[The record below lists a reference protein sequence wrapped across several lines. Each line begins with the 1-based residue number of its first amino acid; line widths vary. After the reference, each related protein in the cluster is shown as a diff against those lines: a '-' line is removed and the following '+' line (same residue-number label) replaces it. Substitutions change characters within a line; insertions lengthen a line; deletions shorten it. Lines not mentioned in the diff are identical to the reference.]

1 MSPGTGRR
9 GVTSGLPPA
18 HDVIDQALDKAR
30 GDCVVIV
37 EESSEAEVRFANN
50 TTTTNGL
57 RRDRRVTVISFY
69 ETDSGVAAGI
79 GRRGGN
85 ADVADLVAAS
95 ERDAAGSPD
104 AEDAAPLLEPGV
116 KSEVG
121 SGPGSSSV
129 PGAEAF
135 DHGPAET
142 DLSVLRDVLAG
153 LGGAF
158 ARAEAAGR
166 VLAGFASH
174 AIETVYLGTSTGIR
188 RRHAQ
193 PTGSLHLVGRSADGS
208 NSAWVGAGTAD
219 FSDVTIDQLEE
230 RLVGRLAWGARRIE
244 LEAGRY
250 EVVLPPDAVADLMV
264 GLVGSASGQEA
275 EDGRTVFS
283 APDGRTKLGEVL
295 APLPFQLRSDPAEP
309 GLTCSPF
316 VVAPAS
322 SADSSVFDN
331 GMPLASTRWID
342 GGRLARLRY
351 HRAGAARSG
360 QTVTPAIDNLV
371 LELPEAAGSVE
382 DLVAGTERGL
392 LLTCLW
398 YIREV
403 DPATLLLTGLTRDGV
418 YLVEN
423 GSVVGAVNN
432 FRFNESP
439 VDLLG
444 RVTEAGAT
452 VRALGREYGEWVN
465 RTAMP
470 PVRVPDFNM
479 SSVSPAS

>member
-1 MSPGTGRR
+1 
-9 GVTSGLPPA
+9 
-18 HDVIDQALDKAR
+18 
-30 GDCVVIV
+30 
-37 EESSEAEVRFANN
+37 
-50 TTTTNGL
+50 
-57 RRDRRVTVISFY
+57 
-69 ETDSGVAAGI
+69 
-79 GRRGGN
+79 
-85 ADVADLVAAS
+85 
-95 ERDAAGSPD
+95 
-104 AEDAAPLLEPGV
+104 
-116 KSEVG
+116 
-121 SGPGSSSV
+121 
-129 PGAEAF
+129 
-135 DHGPAET
+135 
-142 DLSVLRDVLAG
+142 
-153 LGGAF
+153 
-158 ARAEAAGR
+158 
-166 VLAGFASH
+166 VLAGFAQH

-188 RRHAQ
+188 RRYAQ
-193 PTGSLHLVGRSADGS
+193 PTGALHLVGRSADGS

-219 FSDVTIDQLEE
+219 FSDVTIDQFEE

-250 EVVLPPDAVADLMV
+250 EVVLPPDTVADLMV

-283 APDGRTKLGEVL
+283 APGARTKLGETL

-316 VVAPAS
+316 VVTPTS

-331 GMPLASTRWID
+331 GLPLSSTRWID
-342 GGRLARLRY
+342 GGRLTRLRY

-371 LELPEAAGSVE
+371 LELPEATGSVE

-439 VDLLG
+439 VDLLA

>member
-1 MSPGTGRR
+1 MSPGPGGR
-9 GVTSGLPPA
+9 GAASGLPPA
-18 HDVIDQALDKAR
+18 HDVIDRALEKAG
-30 GDCVVIV
+30 GDCTVIV
-37 EESSEAEVRFANN
+37 EETSEAEVRFANN

-57 RRDRRVTVISFY
+57 RRDRRVTVISFR
-69 ETDSGVAAGI
+69 ETDGGVAAGI

-85 ADVADLVAAS
+85 VDVADLVAAS
-95 ERDAAGSPD
+95 ERDAAGSPA
-104 AEDAAPLLEPGV
+104 AEDAESLVEPGLA
-116 KSEVG
+116 
-121 SGPGSSSV
+121 
-129 PGAEAF
+129 PGAEHF

-142 DLSVLRDVLAG
+142 DLRVLRDVLAG

-158 ARAEAAGR
+158 ARAESAGR
-166 VLAGFASH
+166 VLAGFAQH
-174 AIETVYLGTSTGIR
+174 TIETTYLGTSTGLR
-188 RRHAQ
+188 QRHAQ
-193 PTGSLHLVGRSADGS
+193 PTGALHLVGRSEGGA

-230 RLVGRLAWGARRIE
+230 RLVGRLAWGARRVE
-244 LEAGRY
+244 LDAGRY
-250 EVVLPPDAVADLMV
+250 EVVVPPDAVADLMI

-283 APDGRTKLGEVL
+283 APGGRTKLGEPL
-295 APLPFQLRSDPAEP
+295 SSLPFQLRSDPEEP
-309 GLTCSPF
+309 GLACSPF

-331 GMPLASTRWID
+331 GLPLSLTHWVE
-342 GGRLARLRY
+342 GGHLARLRY

-360 QTVTPAIDNLV
+360 QAVTPAIDNLV
-371 LELPEAAGSVE
+371 LELPGAAGSVE
-382 DLVAGTERGL
+382 DLVAKTERGL

-403 DPATLLLTGLTRDGV
+403 DPATLLMTGLTRDGV
-418 YLVEN
+418 YLVED
-423 GSVVGAVNN
+423 GSVVSAVNN

-452 VRALGREYGEWVN
+452 VRALGREFGEWAN